1 MATGKVSTCRSL
13 EHMSADGIRLVPNRF
28 ACLDEECEM
37 DDDRSA
43 DTPTYL
49 ASPDENAPAEVS
61 FQKLTALFNRVPLPR
76 DNELKEKFDMG
87 ANLLLGDPIPLRF
100 QDVPEYARRASF
112 GSVGWRVL
120 FSHLIS
126 LRDQVILIVCDTV
139 YILVD
144 NQQSSTGVVLC
155 STE

>member
-13 EHMSADGIRLVPNRF
+13 ERMSVDGIRLVPNRF
-28 ACLDEECEM
+28 ACLEEEREM

-43 DTPTYL
+43 DTPTL
-49 ASPDENAPAEVS
+49 ASPDENVPAELS

-100 QDVPEYARRASF
+100 QDVPPTHPPK
-112 GSVGWRVL
+112 
-120 FSHLIS
+120 HLKGGKT
-126 LRDQVILIVCDTV
+126 DQL
-139 YILVD
+139 
-144 NQQSSTGVVLC
+144 NQT
-155 STE
+155 